1 MAPSSAEPNPKKPY
15 YACGKCGFER
25 NWATNLC
32 CHKCGAPAPTRSR
45 DRARELARKG
55 PGKDGTSTERNP
67 GRVSKP
73 RSRSSTP
80 APGAGG
86 AKLQQQLDAERRKH
100 AAELKRVAAENK
112 KLKEELDR
120 KTDADMADDGD
131 EGDEPLTVAVAAA
144 RDRLKEAKAMPLSL
158 RGLLAGNYDDCI
170 TKLQDELAVA
180 QAALR
185 ANNPTAKR
193 LEGAESYKNRMEKRL
208 EDAKSAQ
215 AKSDAAVLE
224 AQQEASKR
232 KTAVD
237 EAEAAV
243 AKALAEVAE
252 LAAKLA
258 AEKATSP
265 PVTANAPPQGA
276 DAAAAPPPGFV
287 SVAFAE
293 EKWKERE
300 IAIAARFQE
309 LEALVAAGA
318 SASDGAASVASDV
331 GNVEELDDE
340 AWTKIAGKGKAH
352 RAILL
357 RKSRE
362 ELAAKVRGKLGSVTS
377 VKSPFFKKM

>member
-1 MAPSSAEPNPKKPY
+1 MAPEPNPKKPY

-32 CHKCGAPAPTRSR
+32 CHRCGAPAPTRSR

-55 PGKDGTSTERNP
+55 PGKDGTSAGRNP
-67 GRVSKP
+67 ERAPKP
-73 RSRSSTP
+73 RSRGSTP
-80 APGAGG
+80 APGA
-86 AKLQQQLDAERRKH
+86 QLDAERRKH
-100 AAELKRVAAENK
+100 AAGNTKLQQELKRVAAENK
-112 KLKEELDR
+112 KLKEELER
-120 KTDADMADDGD
+120 KTDADMVDDGD
-131 EGDEPLTVAVAAA
+131 EGDEPLVEKVAAA

-170 TKLQDELAVA
+170 TKLQDELTAA

-193 LEGAESYKNRMEKRL
+193 LEGAEAYKTRMEKRL

-232 KTAVD
+232 KAAVD

-252 LAAKLA
+252 LATKLA

-265 PVTANAPPQGA
+265 PATANAPPQGA

-309 LEALVAAGA
+309 LEALVAAGV

-352 RAILL
+352 RAVLL
-357 RKSRE
+357 RKSRD
-362 ELAAKVRGKLGSVTS
+362 ELAAKARGKLGSVTS
-377 VKSPFFKKM
+377 VKSPFFKKT

>member
-1 MAPSSAEPNPKKPY
+1 MAPSSAVPNAKKPY

-55 PGKDGTSTERNP
+55 PGKAGTSTER
-67 GRVSKP
+67 KP
-73 RSRSSTP
+73 RGPRAQAATP
-80 APGAGG
+80 APCTDG

-112 KLKEELDR
+112 RLKEELER
-120 KTDADMADDGD
+120 GADADMADEGD
-131 EGDEPLTVAVAAA
+131 EGGEPLADAVAAA
-144 RDRLKEAKAMPLSL
+144 RDKLKEAKAMPVNL
-158 RGLLAGNYDDCI
+158 RGLLAGSYDDCI
-170 TKLQDELAVA
+170 TKLQDELAAA

-185 ANNPTAKR
+185 AKNPAAKR
-193 LEGAESYKNRMEKRL
+193 LEGAESYKTRMEKRL
-208 EDAKSAQ
+208 EDAKAAQ
-215 AKSDAAVLE
+215 AKSDAAVVE
-224 AQQEASKR
+224 AQQEANKR
-232 KTAVD
+232 KAAVA

-265 PVTANAPPQGA
+265 PAVANAPPQGA
-276 DAAAAPPPGFV
+276 DAVAAPPPGYV

-309 LEALVAAGA
+309 LEALLAAGA
-318 SASDGAASVASDV
+318 GASDGAASVASDV
-331 GNVEELDDE
+331 GNVEDLDDE
-340 AWTKIAGKGKAH
+340 AWTKLAGKGKAQ
-352 RAILL
+352 RAALL
-357 RKSRE
+357 RRSRD
-362 ELAAKVRGKLGSVTS
+362 ELAAKVRGKLGSVTT
-377 VKSPFFKKM
+377 VKSPFFKK